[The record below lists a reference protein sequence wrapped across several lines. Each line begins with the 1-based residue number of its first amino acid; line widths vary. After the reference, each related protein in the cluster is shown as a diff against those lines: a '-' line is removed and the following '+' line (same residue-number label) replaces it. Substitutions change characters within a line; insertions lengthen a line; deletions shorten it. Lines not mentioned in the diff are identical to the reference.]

1 MLCEKC
7 RKNEAVIHVVKIVNG
22 KKSEAMLC
30 EKCARELSSM
40 PLRDSINS
48 ENKSM
53 IESKFRDFFN
63 TLEKNNK
70 FDVICKKCGTTYG
83 EVKKTGKLGCSEC
96 YDSFADSL
104 ASKIK
109 EVQGYDKHIGKVP
122 AGEKNRLITNKKVSE
137 LKEELEKAIVKEE
150 YEKAAV
156 IRDEIK
162 LYESMK
168 GSGIND

>member
-63 TLEKNNK
+63 TLEKNNN
-70 FDVICKKCGTTYG
+70 C
-83 EVKKTGKLGCSEC
+83 
-96 YDSFADSL
+96 
-104 ASKIK
+104 
-109 EVQGYDKHIGKVP
+109 Q
-122 AGEKNRLITNKKVSE
+122 
-137 LKEELEKAIVKEE
+137 
-150 YEKAAV
+150 
-156 IRDEIK
+156 
-162 LYESMK
+162 
-168 GSGIND
+168 

>member
-40 PLRDSINS
+40 PLRNSINS

-63 TLEKNNK
+63 SLEKSNK

-83 EVKKTGKLGCSEC
+83 EFKKTGKLGCGEC

-104 ASKIK
+104 VSKIK

-122 AGEKNRLITNKKVSE
+122 AGEKSRLITNKKVSE
-137 LKEELEKAIVKEE
+137 LKEELQKAIVREE